1 LSTFARQD
9 PKLNMRQVQ
18 LLQYLH
24 GDLDERTNL
33 TIHMNINQ
41 IAKMTAS
48 KDLKDLEEKGFL
60 SSQKQGRHV
69 YYYGT
74 EKIKTLF

>member
-1 LSTFARQD
+1 
-9 PKLNMRQVQ
+9 MRQVQ